1 MAPFDLASSL
11 GPVAYALV
19 FVAIGFGF
27 GAVLEMGGFGDT
39 RKLAGQFYFQDMTVL
54 RVMFTAIAVAAILIA
69 LASSFGLL
77 DMSRVF
83 VNPTY
88 LWPGIVGGLIMGVGF
103 VVGGFCPGTSLVAAS
118 TLKVDGI
125 VFLLGALLGVGLF
138 GETVGSFQGFWLS
151 SYMGRFTLPD
161 LLGLPVGLVV
171 LLVVLMALL
180 LFWAGGIAQ
189 QVFGEKKAWS
199 EVRREPGRPGLVLAG
214 ALVTASLFLVVRGQ
228 PDPEAR
234 FARMGPEV
242 RRSMEERA
250 IFVDPAEVVAL
261 RKDIGVQVAILDL
274 RDEREFNLFHVGGSR
289 RATLAD
295 LESPER
301 LKLLLDQPPTT
312 VTFLLGT
319 GEAAALPAW
328 RRLTAQGVPNLYV
341 IDGGV
346 NRWLERYPVDACV
359 AERVGKVDGRDEP
372 AWRFL
377 YATGSTQPA
386 AWPELSAS
394 RSFRSP
400 CAEPAATGGHGGD
413 HQARSWP
420 AHAYTKRVKLRSKAA
435 VKGGCG

>member
-1 MAPFDLASSL
+1 MAPFDLAASL

-19 FVAIGFGF
+19 FGAIGFGF
-27 GAVLEMGGFGDT
+27 GFTLEMGGFGDT
-39 RKLAGQFYFQDMTVL
+39 RKLAGQFYFRDMTVL
-54 RVMFTAIAVAAILIA
+54 KVMFTGIVVAAVLVA
-69 LASSFGLL
+69 LATSFGLL

-103 VVGGFCPGTSLVAAS
+103 VIGGFCPGTSLVAAS
-118 TLKVDGI
+118 TLKIDGML
-125 VFLLGALLGVGLF
+125 FLLGALLGVWLF
-138 GETVGSFQGFWLS
+138 GETVSSFQGFWLS
-151 SYMGRFTLPD
+151 SYMGRFTLAD
-161 LLGLPVGLVV
+161 WLGLPLGATV
-171 LLVVLMALL
+171 LLVVVMALL
-180 LFWAGGIAQ
+180 LFWAGDLAQ
-189 QVFGEKKAWS
+189 QVFGQGKPWA
-199 EVRREPGRPGLVLAG
+199 EVKRIPGRGSLAFAG
-214 ALVTASLFLVVRGQ
+214 TLVTASLFLVVRGQ
-228 PDPEAR
+228 PDPESK

-242 RRSMEERA
+242 RRSVEERA

-274 RDEREFNLFHVGGSR
+274 RDERDFNLFHVGGSR

-359 AERVGKVDGRDEP
+359 AERVGRADGRDEP

-386 AWPELSAS
+386 SWPELSAS

-400 CAEPAATGGHGGD
+400 CAEPAATGGHAGD

-420 AHAYTKRVKLRSKAA
+420 AHTYTKRVKLKSKAA